1 MLCKL
6 ALPCCAVQHTFTSL
20 HVSRQLFLF
29 RQSPQNVV
37 IAPLHSRLD
46 GGEERGGREGYH
58 LLRGGG
64 GVLCGVPCPSFSP
77 PPLSL
82 SLSLSLSSFFC
93 SFAAYTRGL
102 VPCQFFGDGLPKV
115 GWVQLSSF
123 LEHRSVRKQP

>member
-64 GVLCGVPCPSFSP
+64 GLVRCALSFLLSAS
-77 PPLSL
+77 SL

>member
-64 GVLCGVPCPSFSP
+64 GSCAVCPVLPS
-77 PPLSL
+77 LRLL